1 MDPIDRS
8 LILRARQRDVAAFSA
23 IVEQVWA
30 DLVRF
35 ARSAVG
41 QADAEDVVQEGLLAA
56 WEKLPGLRE
65 PEAFPPWVVRI
76 VSRRCFRRARWRKRM
91 VPLTQALQA
100 ADSSSPGCVETIHV
114 EEILSALPLRQ
125 RAVMH
130 LTVIEGM
137 TDTEIGASLGI
148 SAASVR
154 SHRRRARETI
164 VRLVPAPGSDGGE
177 RS

>member
-8 LILRARQRDVAAFSA
+8 LILRARQRDVVAFSA
-23 IVEQVWA
+23 LVEQVWA

-35 ARSAVG
+35 ARSVVG
-41 QADAEDVVQEGLLAA
+41 EADAEDVVQEGLLAA
-56 WEKLPGLRE
+56 WEKLPGLRV
-65 PEAFPPWVVRI
+65 PEAFPSWVVRI
-76 VSRRCFRRARWRKRM
+76 VSRRCFRRARWRRRM
-91 VPLTQALQA
+91 VPLTQALETA
-100 ADSSSPGCVETIHV
+100 ASSNPGCVETIHV
-114 EEILSALPLRQ
+114 EQILSALPLRQ

-148 SAASVR
+148 SSASVR

-164 VRLVPAPGSDGGE
+164 LRLIPDPGSHRGE